1 MEVVTMME
9 LLTLFII
16 SLFVFA
22 YYDGMRKI
30 QKEDKEQ
37 KQRNTENRNN

>member
-1 MEVVTMME
+1 MME

-30 QKEDKEQ
+30 QKEDNKQ
-37 KQRNTENRNN
+37 KQQNTKNRNS

>member
-1 MEVVTMME
+1 MME
-9 LLTLFII
+9 LLMLFII

-22 YYDGMRKI
+22 YYDGLHKI

-37 KQRNTENRNN
+37 KQHNTENRND